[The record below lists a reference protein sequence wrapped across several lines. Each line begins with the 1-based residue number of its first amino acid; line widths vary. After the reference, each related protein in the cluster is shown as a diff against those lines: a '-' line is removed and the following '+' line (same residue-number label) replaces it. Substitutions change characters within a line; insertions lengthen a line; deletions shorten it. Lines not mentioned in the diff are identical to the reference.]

1 MPPMKL
7 YIANKN
13 YSAWSLRPWLAMRVK
28 EIDFEEV
35 FVAFTD
41 DNRNPKFYDFSPTGK
56 VPALVDGDVVI
67 WESLA
72 ILEYLAD
79 KFPAHSLWPRNGKA
93 RAYARAIANEM
104 HCGFEALRSACPMNM
119 RRKIGWVVSDNP
131 KAVQNDVTRIE
142 TIWQDCLDTY
152 GGPFLFG
159 EFTNADAMFAP
170 VVNRLE
176 KYALSTH
183 PAVIDYSG
191 TIKALPAWIEWEES
205 ALDEPWVVDVN
216 EAV

>member
-1 MPPMKL
+1 MKL

-13 YSAWSLRPWLAMRVK
+13 YSAWSFRPWLAMRVK
-28 EIDFEEV
+28 GIDFEEV

-41 DNRNPKFYDFSPTGK
+41 ENRNPKFYDFSPTGK
-56 VPALVDGDVVI
+56 VPALVNGDVVI

-72 ILEYLAD
+72 ILESLAE
-79 KFPAHSLWPRNGKA
+79 KFPEHTLWPQPEKA
-93 RAYARAIANEM
+93 RAHARAVAHEM
-104 HCGFEALRSACPMNM
+104 HGGFEVLRSACPMNM
-119 RRKIGWVVSDNP
+119 RRNAGPAAMDHP
-131 KAVQNDVTRIE
+131 KAVQRDVTRIE
-142 TIWQDCLDTY
+142 NLWQDCLDTY

-176 KYALSTH
+176 KYTLSEH

-191 TIKALPAWIEWEES
+191 TIKALPAWVEWEEA
-205 ALDEPWVVDVN
+205 ALDEPWVVAVN
-216 EAV
+216 EA